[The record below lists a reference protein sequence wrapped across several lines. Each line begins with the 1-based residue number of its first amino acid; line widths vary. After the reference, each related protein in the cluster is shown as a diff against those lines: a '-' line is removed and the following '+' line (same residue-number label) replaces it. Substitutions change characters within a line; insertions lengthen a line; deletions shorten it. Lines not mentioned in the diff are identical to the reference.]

1 MFDYLYWELMH
12 IVGRVKAGKS
22 AYILESKLIVR
33 EVVIVR
39 CSDKVVDP
47 IIGHGF
53 EIGEENL

>member
-1 MFDYLYWELMH
+1 MH